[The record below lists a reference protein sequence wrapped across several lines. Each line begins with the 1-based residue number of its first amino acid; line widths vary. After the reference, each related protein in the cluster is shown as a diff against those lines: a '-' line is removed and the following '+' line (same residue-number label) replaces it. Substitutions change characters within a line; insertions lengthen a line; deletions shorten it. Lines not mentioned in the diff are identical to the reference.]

1 MRYETRDP
9 HALISHRLN
18 ATIYGQGDND
28 EDAKLVESVRQD
40 GVLHPLIILPDGTII
55 SGHRRRMAAIAA
67 GLAEVPCIVRD
78 DLASDDE
85 ITAALVARALIASNK
100 QRQKTR
106 EQMAREAAELAEI
119 ERKLAEL
126 RQRASR
132 FTPPQDQAAPTP
144 ENTDCVQESTTE
156 HSEKSKEK
164 KHSGGKFAPTESLRT
179 YDRFFKTKEIVASEI
194 GTSEHTAEKLI
205 AAGSA
210 LKRFEADGDAQAA
223 AEIRQALSKSASAAA
238 ETAKRLLAERD
249 GRNTQPPPKNDK
261 PPLPKSCQPAAS
273 ITSTLRGII
282 QRIGAIVSELETMS
296 QQPGG
301 ERIMM
306 QAVRLEAREL
316 QDVIRSAM
324 FGGVCPYCK
333 GRCCD
338 KCGHLGWMT
347 AAQLDGIPKER
358 RET

>member
-9 HALISHRLN
+9 RTLISHQLN
-18 ATIYGQGDND
+18 ATIYGHGDND

-55 SGHRRRMAAIAA
+55 SGHRRRMAAITA
-67 GLAEVPCIVRD
+67 GLAEVPCIIRD
-78 DLASDDE
+78 DLAGSDE

-106 EQMAREAAELAEI
+106 EQMAREAVELAEI
-119 ERKLAEL
+119 ESKLAEL
-126 RQRASR
+126 RRRASL
-132 FTPPQDQAAPTP
+132 FTSQQNQTAHTT
-144 ENTDCVQESTTE
+144 ENTKCIQDNTTE
-156 HSEKSKEK
+156 HSEKSKEMA
-164 KHSGGKFAPTESLRT
+164 HGGGKFAPTESLRT
-179 YDRFFKTKEIVASEI
+179 YDRFFKTKEIVANEI

-205 AAGSA
+205 TAGSA
-210 LKRFEADGDAQAA
+210 LKQFEAVGDTLAA
-223 AEIRQALSKSASAAA
+223 AEIKQALGKSASAAA
-238 ETAKRLLAERD
+238 ETAKRLMAERD
-249 GRNTQPPPKNDK
+249 GRNTQTQQQKSDK
-261 PPLPKSCQPAAS
+261 PPLPKSCQAAAG

-282 QRIGAIVSELETMS
+282 QRIGAIVSELETIS

-324 FGGVCPYCK
+324 FGGVCPYCR

-338 KCGHLGWMT
+338 RCGQLGWMT
-347 AAQLDGIPKER
+347 SSQLDGIPKER
-358 RET
+358 R